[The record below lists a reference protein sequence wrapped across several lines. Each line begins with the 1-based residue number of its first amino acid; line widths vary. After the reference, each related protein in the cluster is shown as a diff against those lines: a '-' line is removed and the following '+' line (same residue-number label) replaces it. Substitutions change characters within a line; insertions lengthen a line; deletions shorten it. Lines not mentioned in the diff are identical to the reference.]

1 MTSIASNGT
10 SKSRCASI
18 TSRPLFTSVA
28 EFVVTSGPIDQRGC
42 ASACAGVT
50 SASADR
56 GRPRNGPPVAVIT
69 SRRTSSRRPP
79 RSACASAEC
88 SESTGTICPGR
99 AARFTSGP
107 PTISDSL
114 LASASVCPAVSAARV
129 AGRPSAPSSPL
140 STTSHG
146 CRAISSTPSGPAS
159 SDTERSS
166 ASRSAPT
173 ASGRPTATTAG
184 RNSATCAASRPGPP
198 AGGQPDHPE
207 PVRVAPH
214 DVQRL
219 GPDRPGRPEDHH
231 RASWH
236 AADTSARPGTAPR
249 SCSLRPSTKDPRRG

>member
-1 MTSIASNGT
+1 
-10 SKSRCASI
+10 
-18 TSRPLFTSVA
+18 LFTSVA

-50 SASADR
+50 PASADL
-56 GRPRNGPPVAVIT
+56 GQPRNGPPVAVIT

-114 LASASVCPAVSAARV
+114 LASASVRPAVSAASV

-146 CRAISSTPSGPAS
+146 CRAISATPSGPAS
-159 SDTERSS
+159 SDTDRSS
-166 ASRSAPT
+166 ASRNAPT
-173 ASGRPTATTAG
+173 ASGRPTATTSG
-184 RNSATCAASRPGPP
+184 RNSATCEASSAGSRPPAASPTTRNRSGLRRTTSSAWVPI
-198 AGGQPDHPE
+198 D
-207 PVRVAPH
+207 PV
-214 DVQRL
+214 D
-219 GPDRPGRPEDHH
+219 
-231 RASWH
+231 
-236 AADTSARPGTAPR
+236 
-249 SCSLRPSTKDPRRG
+249 PSTTTERAGMPPTVAAARYAASIVFSTTV

>member
-10 SKSRCASI
+10 SNSRCASI

-42 ASACAGVT
+42 ASACSGVT

-56 GRPRNGPPVAVIT
+56 GQPRNGPPVAVIT

-88 SESTGTICPGR
+88 SESTGTIWPGR

-107 PTISDSL
+107 PMISDSL
-114 LASASVCPAVSAARV
+114 LASASVRPAVSAASV

-146 CRAISSTPSGPAS
+146 CRAISSTPRARQQAATG
-159 SDTERSS
+159 RSS
-166 ASRSAPT
+166 AARSAAT
-173 ASGRPTATTAG
+173 ASGRPTATTSG
-184 RNSATCAASRPGPP
+184 RNSATCAASSRITP
-198 AGGQPDHPE
+198 AGGQPDDPE
-207 PVRVAPH
+207 PVRVAPTTS
-214 DVQRL
+214 
-219 GPDRPGRPEDHH
+219 
-231 RASWH
+231 RAWVPI
-236 AADTSARPGTAPR
+236 DPV
-249 SCSLRPSTKDPRRG
+249 DPRTTTERAGMPPTVAAARSGSSIALSTTV